1 MTDTPQMVSTAAVQA
16 DGEDGHVSD
25 SAALASYLQ
34 QMKLDRAGQKDG
46 SRTGQP
52 SHFVGG
58 PSSPR
63 RHDSESCLLSCTIPH
78 VFLIACSFLIML
90 FCSLLPMWGPRASCR
105 CSAAPRCFNR
115 GHSSW
120 PTFPADACHTHLV
133 QR

>member
-1 MTDTPQMVSTAAVQA
+1 MTDIPEMVPIAAVQA

-52 SHFVGG
+52 SRAVGG

-63 RHDSESCLLSCTIPH
+63 RHELGSCLLSC
-78 VFLIACSFLIML
+78 VML
-90 FCSLLPMWGPRASCR
+90 RA
-105 CSAAPRCFNR
+105 A
-115 GHSSW
+115 
-120 PTFPADACHTHLV
+120 L
-133 QR
+133 

>member
-1 MTDTPQMVSTAAVQA
+1 MHPIFASGCLHMQAGTPRVWPVSAIHSCIVLAISQKWKNQSQKDVTDTPQMVPTAAVQA

-52 SHFVGG
+52 SHSVGG
-58 PSSPR
+58 PRSPR

-78 VFLIACSFLIML
+78 DH
-90 FCSLLPMWGPRASCR
+90 R
-105 CSAAPRCFNR
+105 
-115 GHSSW
+115 
-120 PTFPADACHTHLV
+120 
-133 QR
+133 